1 MIWLQICGGESF
13 SVPTIHQGSEYRVVS
28 DSTQLRTCR
37 HPHTQTG
44 GSAATV
50 TKHSYL
56 VKFHTILHSIIDSHK
71 TFLLGQISHYTAQYY
86 RQSQNIP
93 TWSNFTLYCTIL
105 STKNSTQRRL
115 KQTWCFMSTETKKL
129 ITDLKKGREGENMN
143 HWMNHSVIH
152 VFPFSPTCKNQRDH
166 QPLPQ
171 QC

>member
-1 MIWLQICGGESF
+1 MELAQQMIWLQIRGGESF

-93 TWSNFTLYCTIL
+93 TWSNFTLYCTVL
-105 STKNSTQRRL
+105 STV
-115 KQTWCFMSTETKKL
+115 TK
-129 ITDLKKGREGENMN
+129 
-143 HWMNHSVIH
+143 HSYLVKFHTILH
-152 VFPFSPTCKNQRDH
+152 SIIDSHKTFLLGQISHYTAQYY
-166 QPLPQ
+166 Q
-171 QC
+171 QKIAHNVD